1 VNKQLIAALVELERE
16 KGIKMDTI
24 IEALEIA
31 LASAYKKKYQVE
43 YECRIA
49 IDNTSGEIKVFKV
62 LDEEGGDESEEE
74 ISEVEVTPDNFGR
87 IAAQTAKQVIRQ
99 RIMEAERE
107 IMYDEFKDRVGDL
120 VTGIIQQSD
129 SRFTLV
135 DLGKVEALLPPYE
148 QVHGERYRH
157 GERIKCFIS
166 DVRKTS
172 KGPQVI
178 VSRTHTGLIK
188 RLFELEVPE
197 IYEGVVEIISIA
209 REAGF
214 RTKISV
220 RSNEK
225 NVDPIGACVGPKGS
239 RVRMIVDELGGEKI
253 DIVDYN
259 DDMET
264 YIKNSLSPA
273 RVNKVLID
281 DENKFALI
289 VVSSDQ
295 LSLAIGREGQNARL
309 AARLTGW
316 KIDIKS
322 DKQFEEELAEARE
335 ERVMSKEEES
345 ASEEI
350 EEEDKKKAAGPKKKK
365 EKDKEIGKAAKKKK
379 EVKPDKKKA
388 AGPKKKKEK
397 DKEIG
402 KAAKKKKE
410 VIKKINKAAKKKK
423 EVIKK
428 INKAAKKKKKDK
440 AVIKEENKKNPK
452 G

>member
-1 VNKQLIAALVELERE
+1 MNKQLIAALVELERE
-16 KGIKMDTI
+16 KGIKVDTI

-31 LASAYKKKYQVE
+31 LAAAYKRKYRVE
-43 YECRIA
+43 HECRTS
-49 IDNTSGEIKVFKV
+49 IDTTSGEIKVFKI
-62 LDEEGGDESEEE
+62 LEEEGGEERQEE

-87 IAAQTAKQVIRQ
+87 IAAQTAKQVIGQ
-99 RIMEAERE
+99 RIKEAERE

-120 VTGIIQQSD
+120 VTGIVQQSD

-135 DLGKVEALLPPYE
+135 DLGRVEALLPPYE

-157 GERIKCFIS
+157 GERIKCYIS

-178 VSRTHTGLIK
+178 VSRTHTGLIR

-197 IYEGVVEIISIA
+197 IHEEIVEIMSIA

-214 RTKISV
+214 RTKIAV
-220 RSNEK
+220 KSNEK
-225 NVDPIGACVGPKGS
+225 NVDPVGACVGPKGS

-259 DDMET
+259 EDMMT

-316 KIDIKS
+316 KVDIKS

-335 ERVMSKEEES
+335 ERIMSNKEES
-345 ASEEI
+345 GSEEKI
-350 EEEDKKKAAGPKKKK
+350 EEPGKKESVEPVKKKAAPAKKKK
-365 EKDKEIGKAAKKKK
+365 EAGSEKKKSKPAKKKK
-379 EVKPDKKKA
+379 EVA
-388 AGPKKKKEK
+388 SKKKKSK
-397 DKEIG
+397 P
-402 KAAKKKKE
+402 AKKKKE
-410 VIKKINKAAKKKK
+410 VASKKKKAAPAKKKK
-423 EVIKK
+423 
-428 INKAAKKKKKDK
+428 
-440 AVIKEENKKNPK
+440 
-452 G
+452 

>member
-1 VNKQLIAALVELERE
+1 VNKQLIVALAELERE

-31 LASAYKKKYQVE
+31 LASAYTRNYQVE
-43 YECRIA
+43 YECRID
-49 IDNTSGEIKVFKV
+49 INTSTGEIKVYKIIG
-62 LDEEGGDESEEE
+62 EEGEDGEKQERN
-74 ISEVEVTPDNFGR
+74 EVEIIPDNFGR

-107 IMYDEFKDRVGDL
+107 IMYDDFKDRVGDL

-157 GERIKCFIS
+157 GERVKCYIS
-166 DVRKTS
+166 DVKKTS

-178 VSRTHTGLIK
+178 VSRTHTGLIR

-197 IYEGVVEIISIA
+197 INEGVVEIVSIA
-209 REAGF
+209 REAGY
-214 RTKISV
+214 RTKISMK
-220 RSNEK
+220 SNEK

-253 DIVDYN
+253 DIVGYN
-259 DDMET
+259 EDMVT
-264 YIKNSLSPA
+264 YVKNSLSPA

-281 DENKFALI
+281 DDNKFALV

-322 DKQFEEELAEARE
+322 EKQFEEELAEARE
-335 ERVMSKEEES
+335 ERVISNEEKEVVKENR
-345 ASEEI
+345 SEEK
-350 EEEDKKKAAGPKKKK
+350 EVEKKVVKENKKSGKKIVKKNKKSGKKIVKKNKRTGKK
-365 EKDKEIGKAAKKKK
+365 EVKKK
-379 EVKPDKKKA
+379 EVK
-388 AGPKKKKEK
+388 
-397 DKEIG
+397 
-402 KAAKKKKE
+402 KKE
-410 VIKKINKAAKKKK
+410 V
-423 EVIKK
+423 
-428 INKAAKKKKKDK
+428 
-440 AVIKEENKKNPK
+440 EENKKT
-452 G
+452 